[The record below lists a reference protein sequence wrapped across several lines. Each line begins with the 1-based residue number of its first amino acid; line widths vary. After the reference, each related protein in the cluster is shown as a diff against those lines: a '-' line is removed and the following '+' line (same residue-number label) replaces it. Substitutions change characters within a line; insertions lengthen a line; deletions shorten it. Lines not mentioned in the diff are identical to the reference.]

1 VIKRVKNVYVQADQV
16 SEVLPFY
23 KTLLGAEPL
32 FVDGERWAQF
42 KVGDLTLAVAG
53 EDEAP
58 GGAGAGW
65 VATFETDDLPAARET
80 AVEAG
85 GVVVEERDMGDHGN
99 AVILRDPAGNLVAL
113 WSSS

>member
-1 VIKRVKNVYVQADQV
+1 MKNVYVQSDQV

-23 KTLLGAEPL
+23 RTLLGAKPL

-53 EDEAP
+53 EGEAP

-65 VATFETDDLPAARET
+65 VVTFETDDLGAARDE

-85 GVVVEERDMGDHGN
+85 GVVVEERDMGDHGR
-99 AVILRDPAGNLVAL
+99 AVILRDPAGNLVSL